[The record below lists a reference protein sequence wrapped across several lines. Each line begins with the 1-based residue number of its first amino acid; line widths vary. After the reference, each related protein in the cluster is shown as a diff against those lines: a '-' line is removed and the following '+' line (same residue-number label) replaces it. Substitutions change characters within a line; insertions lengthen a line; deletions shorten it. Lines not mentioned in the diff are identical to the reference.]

1 MNAVP
6 YDPFDPQVLADPYPY
21 YAALR
26 RSAPVHPVASLNL
39 KVVSRHADAELVL
52 RRPDLFSSSPY
63 RDFIRAA
70 MELGGMPELESET
83 LLGSDPPCHTRLRK
97 IVNRGFTH
105 ARVAALAPTIE
116 KMANQLVVGLIEAG
130 EGDVVAELAG
140 PLPVMAIAA
149 ILGVDPERH
158 LDFKRWSDH
167 MILATTGVLADADK
181 RALVRSFAE
190 MNAYVDEMVA
200 RRRRVP
206 TDDLISALIGA
217 ESSDEVMRPAE
228 VKTFVQLLL
237 ISGNEATT
245 HLIANSVLA
254 LTARPHLLPLLQA
267 DPGYVRAFVLE
278 TMRYD
283 SPVQMILRRATSPTV
298 VADVP
303 IAADDTIGVLLGS
316 ANRDDRRFP
325 HAERFDPDREPG
337 GQLGLGAGIHF
348 CLGADLARL
357 EAEIALTALAR
368 RIASIERIEGSLDYP
383 TTFLVRGPK
392 RLRVR
397 ITPAVAAVAAR
408 A

>member
-1 MNAVP
+1 
-6 YDPFDPQVLADPYPY
+6 L
-21 YAALR
+21 
-26 RSAPVHPVASLNL
+26 VA
-39 KVVSRHADAELVL
+39 
-52 RRPDLFSSSPY
+52 
-63 RDFIRAA
+63 
-70 MELGGMPELESET
+70 
-83 LLGSDPPCHTRLRK
+83 
-97 IVNRGFTH
+97 
-105 ARVAALAPTIE
+105 
-116 KMANQLVVGLIEAG
+116 AG
-130 EGDVVAELAG
+130 EGDVVAGLAG

-158 LDFKRWSDH
+158 RDFKRWSDH
-167 MILATTGVLADADK
+167 MILATTGVLADSEK
-181 RALVRSFAE
+181 RALVRSFEE
-190 MNAYVDEMVA
+190 MNAYVDEMIA
-200 RRRRVP
+200 RRRREP

-217 ESSDEVMRPAE
+217 ESSEEVMRPAE

-254 LTARPHLLPLLQA
+254 LIARPQLLGLLQA
-267 DPGYVRAFVLE
+267 DPGYARAFVLE

-283 SPVQMILRRATSPTV
+283 SPVQMILRRAASPTV

-303 IAADDTIGVLLGS
+303 IAEGETIGVLLGS

-357 EAEIALTALAR
+357 EGEIALGALAR
-368 RIASIERIEGSLDYP
+368 RIASIERVEEKLEYP

-392 RLRVR
+392 RLTVRV
-397 ITPAVAAVAAR
+397 TPAVAVRAAR